1 MKREKTRKTR
11 PVIDLPDIPLLPSPE
26 SFEDDREGQSGYAA
40 MVGCILMHF
49 LAPVARGFDGEGLP
63 PLRDGW
69 GDWKDLYYTESE
81 KSGLTETEA
90 SDFLAH
96 TCVTLVLLGVIDP
109 PPDEGVLPKD
119 TDTVVH

>member
-1 MKREKTRKTR
+1 MKRETRGQGN
-11 PVIDLPDIPLLPSPE
+11 PFLPSPE
-26 SFEDDREGQSGYAA
+26 SFEDNWEGQSGYAA
-40 MVGCILMHF
+40 MVGCIVMHF
-49 LAPVARGFDGEGLP
+49 LGEGLP
-63 PLRDGW
+63 PLRGGW
-69 GDWKDLYYTESE
+69 DNWKELYYTESE

-96 TCVTLVLLGVIDP
+96 TCTILVILGVIDP